1 MSELPANTRE
11 FGRINTIILAAG
23 KFDAR
28 NVSAG
33 MIKEVGLLPIRG
45 KSSIAWVID
54 SAVKNGAENIKVVL
68 RQSSTRL
75 KHFLSYRYPEVEQ
88 VVLGEEGE
96 DREVSPLTILGLC
109 DDDLPTQ
116 IILGDTLINGD
127 FPEESDVFLSSPK
140 IKASKNWCLVSKD
153 EQNHI
158 LQIYN
163 KQEGIPLEGKEAL
176 VGYYKLSDTRLL
188 KRIAMAQYSRGD
200 CDFIRILAL
209 YNLQR
214 PILIKTTEQ
223 WYDFSNINGM
233 VQARLELFSAREFNN
248 LEVDAV
254 RGTITK
260 ISAKKQKL
268 LDEVNW
274 YRSLPPELAVYVP
287 RIFHVEETAER
298 VSVEME
304 MYGYTSLAESF
315 LYGSGNYEDWYRII
329 ESLMKV
335 HRTLEQYTEPS
346 DPRELEGIYVTKTR
360 QRLEDIPRC
369 APRVHEMMQ
378 EDTLIINGA
387 PYKNILQLRGR
398 MEESI
403 RRLLCYDK
411 RTIVHGDYCFSNI
424 LFDPLHYIF
433 KLIDPRGR
441 FRDTQTIYGDPRYD
455 IAKLRHSVVG
465 LYDFI
470 VAGFFKLNQ
479 DGKGGYEFLVSSP
492 HISDELTSAFDEIIQ
507 SYGYDVR
514 DIKLIEALIFL
525 TIIPLHRDDEL
536 RQQAFYLTAIQKL
549 NHVLY
554 GD

>member
-1 MSELPANTRE
+1 
-11 FGRINTIILAAG
+11 
-23 KFDAR
+23 
-28 NVSAG
+28 
-33 MIKEVGLLPIRG
+33 
-45 KSSIAWVID
+45 
-54 SAVKNGAENIKVVL
+54 
-68 RQSSTRL
+68 
-75 KHFLSYRYPEVEQ
+75 
-88 VVLGEEGE
+88 
-96 DREVSPLTILGLC
+96 
-109 DDDLPTQ
+109 
-116 IILGDTLINGD
+116 
-127 FPEESDVFLSSPK
+127 
-140 IKASKNWCLVSKD
+140 
-153 EQNHI
+153 
-158 LQIYN
+158 
-163 KQEGIPLEGKEAL
+163 
-176 VGYYKLSDTRLL
+176 
-188 KRIAMAQYSRGD
+188 
-200 CDFIRILAL
+200 
-209 YNLQR
+209 
-214 PILIKTTEQ
+214 
-223 WYDFSNINGM
+223 
-233 VQARLELFSAREFNN
+233 
-248 LEVDAV
+248 
-254 RGTITK
+254 
-260 ISAKKQKL
+260 
-268 LDEVNW
+268 
-274 YRSLPPELAVYVP
+274 
-287 RIFHVEETAER
+287 
-298 VSVEME
+298 
-304 MYGYTSLAESF
+304 
-315 LYGSGNYEDWYRII
+315 
-329 ESLMKV
+329 
-335 HRTLEQYTEPS
+335 
-346 DPRELEGIYVTKTR
+346 
-360 QRLEDIPRC
+360 
-369 APRVHEMMQ
+369 MMQ